1 MTYGCTL
8 PRVTRFAPAWP
19 RLALLTL
26 VQQRTLAYAKMK
38 MLTLPGHVYNF
49 EMQMVHQITGGCGQD
64 LTEWTERQSFSLSAA
79 GWRSAC
85 IYL

>member
-1 MTYGCTL
+1 MGAHCHAS
-8 PRVTRFAPAWP
+8 PDSRRPG
-19 RLALLTL
+19 LASLSSPWCA
-26 VQQRTLAYAKMK
+26 V
-38 MLTLPGHVYNF
+38 PGHVYNF

-64 LTEWTERQSFSLSAA
+64 LKKWTERQSFSLSAA